1 MRENFEFKEL
11 NTFQDGGTMQL
22 KFKSLSL
29 GGIAFLLLGSAS
41 TSYAADL
48 GGDCCSDLEERVA
61 VLEATTARKGNRKVS
76 LVVSGSVNT
85 AIFAWDDGIDS
96 DVYVGDDNS
105 YTISNVLRFHGSAKI
120 NSEWTAGYKIAID
133 ILGDG
138 SGGAILGINQA
149 NDDASLLPG
158 INQTESY
165 MYVESKQL
173 GRLSWGFLSGAA
185 DNSAALVDPSGSY
198 WASLA
203 PIFRGQGFFL
213 RNSNGAT
220 YNNTAGLTG
229 TASTVGSGTNL
240 NWGDFAQCQTL
251 GGVGVGTDCNGLS
264 TNGVL
269 YDSPVI
275 AGFQLSV
282 GWGEDDYLDVALKY
296 NNTIN
301 DFLVS
306 AAAAYTDNS
315 DNNSETEYYQVQV
328 GFLHQPTGIFAIGSY
343 GNEVRDTFNGTARP
357 VGMEKN
363 AEAYWF
369 KAGIKQQYNSL
380 GKTAIFADYGEY
392 KDQFGVNIFNAGV
405 TGSTYSRYGVGINQ
419 WIDAASMQIYGRWVR
434 FELDVEG
441 TGAVVNDLNNAED
454 LDLFVLGG
462 VIFF

>member
-1 MRENFEFKEL
+1 MQKNFKYI
-11 NTFQDGGTMQL
+11 G
-22 KFKSLSL
+22 L
-29 GGIAFLLLGSAS
+29 GVMALFHWGAVS
-41 TSYAADL
+41 TVQAADL
-48 GGDCCSDLEERVA
+48 GGDCCADLEERVA

-76 LVVSGSVNT
+76 LIVSGSVNT

-138 SGGAILGINQA
+138 SGGSILGFNQA
-149 NDDASLLPG
+149 DDDNSLLPG
-158 INQTESY
+158 INHTESY
-165 MYVESKQL
+165 LYLENKRL

-220 YNNTAGLTG
+220 YNNGSANAANTG
-229 TASTVGSGTNL
+229 IASTLNSGVNL

-251 GGVGVGTDCNGLS
+251 GGIGVGTDCNGLS

-269 YDSPVI
+269 YDSPVF

-282 GWGEDDYLDVALKY
+282 GWGEDDYFDVALKY

-315 DNNSETEYYQVQV
+315 DEGNDTEYYQVQV
-328 GFLHQPTGIFAIGSY
+328 GFLHQPTGIFGIGSY
-343 GNEVRDTFNGTARP
+343 GNEVRDTFAGIARP
-357 VGMEKN
+357 AGMEKN

-369 KAGIKQQYNSL
+369 KAGIKRQWNSL

-392 KDQFGVNIFNAGV
+392 KDQFGVNLFNAGI
-405 TGSTYSRYGVGINQ
+405 TGSTYSRYGVGVNQ
-419 WIDAASMQIYGRWVR
+419 WIDAASLQIYGRWVR
-434 FELDVEG
+434 FELDVDG
-441 TGAVVNDLNNAED
+441 TGSVVDDLNNAED